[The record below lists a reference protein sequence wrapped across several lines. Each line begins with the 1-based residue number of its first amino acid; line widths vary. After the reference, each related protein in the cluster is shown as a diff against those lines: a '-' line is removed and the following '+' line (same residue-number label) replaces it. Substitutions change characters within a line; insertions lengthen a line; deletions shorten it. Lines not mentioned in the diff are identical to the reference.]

1 MTLRSMSGDRE
12 YAWQPERWWRGG
24 CAPGLLLAKHGRAS
38 RSQEGRGADEEEE
51 HDEEGSEVEERGLA
65 SERGG
70 RWWGPSSRIRS
81 SSKG

>member
-24 CAPGLLLAKHGRAS
+24 RAPGLLLAKHGRAG
-38 RSQEGRGADEEEE
+38 RSQEGRCADEEEE

-65 SERGG
+65 SGRGG
-70 RWWGPSSRIRS
+70 RGNA
-81 SSKG
+81 